1 MNRTEALTAMMM
13 RRYAITQ
20 NNRFRME
27 QQNEQQPYPHLAT
40 RQSSVI
46 ALSLLPEVTVMPI
59 RNSAPTATGDRL
71 SE

>member
-1 MNRTEALTAMMM
+1 MSRTEALTAMLM

-20 NNRFRME
+20 NNRFRKE
-27 QQNEQQPYPHLAT
+27 QANEQPYPHVAT

-46 ALSLLPEVTVMPI
+46 ALSLLPEVKIMPI
-59 RNSAPTATGDRL
+59 RNSAPATTGDRL